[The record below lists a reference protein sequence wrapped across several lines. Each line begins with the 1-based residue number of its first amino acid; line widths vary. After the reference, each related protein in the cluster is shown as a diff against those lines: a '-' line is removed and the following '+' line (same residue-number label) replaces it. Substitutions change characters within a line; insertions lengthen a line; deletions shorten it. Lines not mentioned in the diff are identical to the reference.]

1 MQNHLTT
8 AQKGSYL
15 MMGIALRHGS
25 LVVQIMP
32 QLDAIA
38 AAEALPQI
46 LEEPRLCKALP
57 MH

>member
-1 MQNHLTT
+1 
-8 AQKGSYL
+8 

-32 QLDAIA
+32 QLDAVD
-38 AAEALPQI
+38 AAEVLPQI